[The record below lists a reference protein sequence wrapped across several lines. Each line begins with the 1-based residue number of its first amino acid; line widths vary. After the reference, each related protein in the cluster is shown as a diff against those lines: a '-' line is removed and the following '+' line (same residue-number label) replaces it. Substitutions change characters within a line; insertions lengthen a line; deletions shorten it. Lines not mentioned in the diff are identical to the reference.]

1 MPSYLLLLP
10 AGEVDV
16 VAEEAHHVLLRHLAL
31 QGLQQVCKPL
41 EGLGLRTEPVE
52 VDLANSLL
60 T

>member
-1 MPSYLLLLP
+1 MLLP

-16 VAEEAHHVLLRHLAL
+16 VAEEVHHVLLCHLAL